1 MTKRAEVGVGIGIT
15 KAVFGIINS
24 LLTNGLVAKKKIYF
38 TLFCN
43 MFYCLFCK
51 LQVEYILNIM
61 NFGA

>member
-24 LLTNGLVAKKKIYF
+24 LLTNGWG
-38 TLFCN
+38 T
-43 MFYCLFCK
+43 
-51 LQVEYILNIM
+51 YILNIM